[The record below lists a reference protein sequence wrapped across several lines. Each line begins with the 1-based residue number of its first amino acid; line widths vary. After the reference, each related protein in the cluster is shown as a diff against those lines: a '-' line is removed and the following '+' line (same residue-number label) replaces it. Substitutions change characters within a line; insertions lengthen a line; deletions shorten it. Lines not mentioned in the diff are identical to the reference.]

1 MIVAFCGHSTY
12 SEREGDRERALAA
25 IEDHAGDEPVEFFLG
40 QYGGFDSFA
49 FSLARTYKE
58 KHPNAVLSFVS
69 PYMDE
74 GYLSRREDARFDR
87 VIYPPIECA
96 PKKFA
101 ITYRNRWIAREA
113 DLLIAYVSHTCGGA
127 YATLRAACAKGKTIF
142 NLAKE

>member
-1 MIVAFCGHSTY
+1 MKISADLSNPSGARKRGNESPRGLLVRVHS
-12 SEREGDRERALAA
+12 
-25 IEDHAGDEPVEFFLG
+25 
-40 QYGGFDSFA
+40 
-49 FSLARTYKE
+49 
-58 KHPNAVLSFVS
+58 
-69 PYMDE
+69 

-87 VIYPPIECA
+87 VIYPPIEGA